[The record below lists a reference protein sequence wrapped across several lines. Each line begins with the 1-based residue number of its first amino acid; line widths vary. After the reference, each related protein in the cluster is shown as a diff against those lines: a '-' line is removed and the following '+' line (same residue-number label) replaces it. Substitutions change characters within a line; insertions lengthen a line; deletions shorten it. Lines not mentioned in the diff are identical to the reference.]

1 MMEPVD
7 LAELRQKLRRRRL
20 ACDAIGKVGSG
31 LKFRHVLGIRI
42 AIPDARIESLFSAK
56 LPSLRCS
63 LSISLCSNV
72 RAVSGYC
79 WLLA

>member
-7 LAELRQKLRRRRL
+7 LAKLRQKLRRSRL

-31 LKFRHVLGIRI
+31 PKFKHVLGIRL
-42 AIPDARIESLFSAK
+42 AIPAARIESLRSAK

-63 LSISLCSNV
+63 SSMSLCPNI

-79 WLLA
+79 